1 MPKEVWRKEPPA
13 RPRRYDWE
21 GITAK
26 LKKKPGQWYL
36 ITDEHGGTQSNMSLA
51 GAIKRKKM
59 VALREPGWTFSV
71 RTLHNDLTTRTA
83 EVWMSAERKEEDE

>member
-36 ITDEHGGTQSNMSLA
+36 IADDANMSLA

-71 RTLHNDLTTRTA
+71 RTLHNDLSTRTA

>member
-1 MPKEVWRKEPPA
+1 
-13 RPRRYDWE
+13 
-21 GITAK
+21 
-26 LKKKPGQWYL
+26 
-36 ITDEHGGTQSNMSLA
+36 
-51 GAIKRKKM
+51 